1 MCCTFLGFASNPWP
15 FGHDLG
21 FACEG
26 AVPAYHVV
34 HVGAVYEIIV
44 DHILHFAPPRH
55 FCLRV
60 ESSTGLYARS
70 PQYATPPFG
79 SHSILTGT
87 RFPFSSFT
95 EEFVAV
101 RIPRCAPAAVYHF
114 LVVDIDCLVAGVVH
128 NKIVFS
134 RLQTAPTRLR
144 SLPWPGV
151 VEIAR
156 KVHHVAE
163 VAANKVLKVYF
174 GFFAHYCFAVS
185 CYVYVP
191 VRLPALP
198 FLSYSLKMSPSW
210 L

>member
-1 MCCTFLGFASNPWP
+1 M
-15 FGHDLG
+15 G

-55 FCLRV
+55 LLAGRIIDRLVCAQSAV
-60 ESSTGLYARS
+60 CH
-70 PQYATPPFG
+70 ATV
-79 SHSILTGT
+79 
-87 RFPFSSFT
+87 RFPFDFDRDTLSFLKFHG
-95 EEFVAV
+95 EFVAV

-134 RLQTAPTRLR
+134 AYRRLQLAFVAYLG
-144 SLPWPGV
+144 SGV

-174 GFFAHYCFAVS
+174 GFFAHYCFAVGS
-185 CYVYVP
+185 YVCACEIAGLAVFI
-191 VRLPALP
+191 V
-198 FLSYSLKMSPSW
+198 
-210 L
+210 